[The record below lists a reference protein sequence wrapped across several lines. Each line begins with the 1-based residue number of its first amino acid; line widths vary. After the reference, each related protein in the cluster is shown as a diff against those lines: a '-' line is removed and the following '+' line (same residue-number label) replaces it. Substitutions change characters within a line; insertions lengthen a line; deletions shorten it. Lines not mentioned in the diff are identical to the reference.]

1 MLMPPEGLASLDFH
15 ARIPKHGATVAVNSL
30 TPVVPRWG
38 VMLRG
43 VALSSAIAL
52 AAPAALGQSA
62 TDEAA
67 AAYEQGQRAF
77 ANGDFSAAAEFFETA
92 DRTQPA
98 AQALIQAIRA
108 HRGMRSPSH
117 DARAATLALTLLRRE
132 AADPR
137 ITAYASRV
145 VDDLSPQLARVTV
158 QCNGCDLSL
167 DAQTSSAD
175 VFAEPGPHTL
185 TAAWGLRVTHRP
197 LQLLAGSNNPI
208 ELTMPGEAPPP
219 ATEPARISTPEE
231 IHAQTGVTPIDTER
245 PPALRGA
252 LPTIEQAP
260 RRVEAPVRPPTP
272 DGLSPGVFVTGM
284 VITAGLAGALVWSG
298 LDTLEGNDA
307 YVQNPTQTALD
318 DGRVRELRTNVLLG
332 ATAAAGVTTLVIGAF
347 FTRWRSAPV
356 YAGASP
362 AGMLVGGRF

>member
-1 MLMPPEGLASLDFH
+1 MDLATLDFP

-52 AAPAALGQSA
+52 SPGAALGQSA

-108 HRGMRSPSH
+108 HRGMRNPAH

-137 ITAYASRV
+137 IVAYANRV
-145 VDDLSPQLARVTV
+145 VADLSPQLARVTV

-167 DAQTSSAD
+167 DAQSSGPD
-175 VFAEPGPHTL
+175 VYAEPGPHTL

-197 LQLLAGSNNPI
+197 LQLLAGSDNPI
-208 ELTMPGEAPPP
+208 ELTMPGEAPPAAPEPLRIATP
-219 ATEPARISTPEE
+219 AE
-231 IHAQTGVTPIDTER
+231 IHAQTGATPIDTER
-245 PPALRGA
+245 PPVLRGA
-252 LPTIEQAP
+252 LPTIEQP
-260 RRVEAPVRPPTP
+260 PPHVDRPLEPPTP
-272 DGLSPGVFVTGM
+272 DGLSPAVFVTGV
-284 VITAGLAGALVWSG
+284 VITAGLAGVLVWSG
-298 LDTLEGNDA
+298 LDTLDGSQS
-307 YVQNPTQTALD
+307 YMQNPTQVALD
-318 DGRVRELRTNVLLG
+318 DGRVRELRTNVLIG
-332 ATAAAGVTTLVIGAF
+332 ATAAAGLTTLVIGAF

-356 YAGASP
+356 YASGSP
-362 AGMLVGGRF
+362 GGVIVGGRF